1 MAPRANRNPAG
12 LKTGAT
18 GEKAGRDAPKL
29 LFAATWLLQLR
40 RHFLS
45 ETFYL
50 GRIVSSAP

>member
-1 MAPRANRNPAG
+1 VAPRANRNPAG